1 MKTVKKFI
9 LSLHVVCFLSS
20 NAYAWVENYSS
31 SVGFLDKVATAVNFR
46 SPLDTYSRVNSKWN
60 QPRDEGSNPH
70 KGVDLRA
77 SVGTPIYAVYDGWV
91 EHINVTGNADIRFRV
106 DVNGNQV
113 KDSPDYYVRFYH
125 CNSRLAEGYYSKGAQ
140 IGTSGNQ
147 GGVPAHLHYG
157 ITSETSV
164 SSFKWARN
172 EINYRWLSSST
183 WDSGKQLDSYSQVR
197 FPSNVATITTYF
209 CSSGTD
215 IVPTEVLIYHR
226 NANASSKAWSSGAA
240 MTKSGNTYTYDFNG
254 VYPVGTTVEWT
265 VRIKRGSLGNHY
277 PYAFAPAKYS
287 RPSENVNSGS
297 YTFAYYSNTIS

>member
-9 LSLHVVCFLSS
+9 LSLLVVCFLSS

-147 GGVPAHLHYG
+147 GGVPAHQA
-157 ITSETSV
+157 SV
-164 SSFKWARN
+164 HSNGQGMK
-172 EINYRWLSSST
+172 ST
-183 WDSGKQLDSYSQVR
+183 TAGSQVQPGIVANSWIPIRR
-197 FPSNVATITTYF
+197 FVFLQMLPQLQPIS
-209 CSSGTD
+209 
-215 IVPTEVLIYHR
+215 VLPAQILFLR
-226 NANASSKAWSSGAA
+226 
-240 MTKSGNTYTYDFNG
+240 KS
-254 VYPVGTTVEWT
+254 
-265 VRIKRGSLGNHY
+265 
-277 PYAFAPAKYS
+277 
-287 RPSENVNSGS
+287 
-297 YTFAYYSNTIS
+297 